1 MQSALSRST
10 KTKQPRYDTF
20 FNINDN
26 LDESKQR
33 LHGVNSST
41 LSDASF
47 LSRLFFSFANP
58 VMNTGNLRQLN
69 FEDLWELKGELRS
82 AAALKEF
89 VEHFERHDKS
99 ISKAMAAAYGAEFLR
114 WGLAMLFSTACGLF
128 APVVLNHV
136 ISAFSEVDLDIN
148 DLSMWLGV
156 FFVSRFVDAILST
169 QMNYALELVALR
181 LTVTLKTLLF
191 HKAMRR
197 SFRTK
202 NDPAAVEMSNLLT
215 SDVNNVNKLWVIPIQ
230 IVVAVWMLYV
240 VIGLAAFAGLA
251 VIAVSILASY
261 FLAKFSG
268 EAFVD
273 LMRSKDDR
281 LSVIKEVFTAI
292 QIVKLNA
299 WEGKFTEKIRAVR
312 TIELSAV
319 QRFLYIGAVNIT
331 ILWSTPLAVS
341 TVSFAVY
348 TITMGKVLTAAKVF
362 TAIALFNMLRDPLRD
377 LPTVIQMFIQAKI
390 LIDRFTDFLSLDEFN
405 STNVTRDDP
414 VQPADVMMA
423 IEDGAFGWTKE
434 TALLNHVNLTVKQGD
449 LVVVH
454 GSVGSGKSSLCSALL
469 GEMNKLT
476 GNVFVRGRVAYYSQE
491 TWIQN
496 MTIRENILFG
506 LPYDKEKYSRV
517 IAACGL
523 LPDLQQFPGG
533 DATEI
538 GQKGVNLSGGQ
549 KARVCLARACY
560 SDADILL
567 LDSPLAAVDAI
578 VQSQIFGDCICNL
591 LADKTVVLVTHSA
604 DIIASEAANVK
615 VLVEGGKLMATR
627 HDVALPR
634 CSYTL
639 RVSPRSLK
647 DDGSHDGESNAKKD
661 KDAGR
666 LIDDEERE
674 EGRVSKEVFSNYFD
688 SLGGVKVC
696 IFLFMVQTLWQVF
709 QIGSDLWLSHWTGQK
724 NGSYNPD
731 DTAYNVKVYAW
742 LGAGTAIM
750 VLVRTAT
757 VAVVGLQASRQL
769 FDNMT
774 VSLLRAPLRFFDA
787 NPIGRIVNRYGDDMS
802 AVDFMIPFAYGS
814 FLAMFFFTVCQ
825 LATAVYTMN
834 FLGALIIPLI
844 WMYVKI
850 ANFYL
855 APSREISRLWKVS
868 SSPVL
873 SHVAQ
878 SEEGVV
884 VIRAFG
890 HDTIGRM
897 VTENFIRNDVNS
909 KCWFS
914 ETVTQQ
920 WFQVRM
926 QLIGSG
932 VIFVVVSGLVY
943 LRDFLSPGLVGLAFT
958 YALSVDSGLASLVQ
972 CWSWVEIQMVSPERI
987 LEYGSIPAE
996 GSQRPLVIE
1005 PDASWP
1011 RSSTVQFQD
1020 VVFSYKQGGKPV
1032 LKGLSFD
1039 IRNNEKIGIV
1049 GRTGAGKSSLIM
1061 ALFRINELVSGRIL
1075 IDGVDIATM
1084 PLRTLRSNLSIIPQS
1099 PVLFKGSLRAYMDPF
1114 DEFTDADIWSAL
1126 EKVDMK
1132 TQVSA
1137 LEGQLAYELSENGEN
1152 FSVGERQMLC
1162 MARALLT
1169 RSRIVVMDEATASI
1183 DHATEKKLQEMIKRD
1198 FQDATVLTIAH
1209 RLGTVL
1215 DSDRIMVLSDGRVVE
1230 FDSPRSLVKGGSG
1243 VFYELA
1249 KEGGWLPSLQH

>member
-33 LHGVNSST
+33 LHDVNSST

-114 WGLAMLFSTACGLF
+114 WGLAMLFSTVCGLF

-197 SFRTK
+197 SLRTK

-215 SDVNNVNKLWVIPIQ
+215 SDVNNVLWAAFQVNKLWVIPIQ

-268 EAFVD
+268 AAFVN

-299 WEGKFTEKIRAVR
+299 WEGEFTEKIRAVR

-319 QRFLYIGAVNIT
+319 QRFLYLGAVNIT
-331 ILWSTPLAVS
+331 ILWSSPLAVS

-362 TAIALFNMLRDPLRD
+362 TAIALFNMLRDPLRV

-390 LIDRFTDFLSLDEFN
+390 SIDRFTDFLSLGEFN
-405 STNVTRDDP
+405 PTNVTRDDP

-517 IAACGL
+517 I
-523 LPDLQQFPGG
+523 
-533 DATEI
+533 
-538 GQKGVNLSGGQ
+538 
-549 KARVCLARACY
+549 
-560 SDADILL
+560 
-567 LDSPLAAVDAI
+567 
-578 VQSQIFGDCICNL
+578 
-591 LADKTVVLVTHSA
+591 
-604 DIIASEAANVK
+604 
-615 VLVEGGKLMATR
+615 
-627 HDVALPR
+627 
-634 CSYTL
+634 
-639 RVSPRSLK
+639 
-647 DDGSHDGESNAKKD
+647 
-661 KDAGR
+661 
-666 LIDDEERE
+666 
-674 EGRVSKEVFSNYFD
+674 
-688 SLGGVKVC
+688 
-696 IFLFMVQTLWQVF
+696 
-709 QIGSDLWLSHWTGQK
+709 
-724 NGSYNPD
+724 
-731 DTAYNVKVYAW
+731 
-742 LGAGTAIM
+742 
-750 VLVRTAT
+750 
-757 VAVVGLQASRQL
+757 
-769 FDNMT
+769 
-774 VSLLRAPLRFFDA
+774 
-787 NPIGRIVNRYGDDMS
+787 
-802 AVDFMIPFAYGS
+802 
-814 FLAMFFFTVCQ
+814 
-825 LATAVYTMN
+825 
-834 FLGALIIPLI
+834 
-844 WMYVKI
+844 
-850 ANFYL
+850 
-855 APSREISRLWKVS
+855 
-868 SSPVL
+868 
-873 SHVAQ
+873 
-878 SEEGVV
+878 
-884 VIRAFG
+884 
-890 HDTIGRM
+890 
-897 VTENFIRNDVNS
+897 
-909 KCWFS
+909 
-914 ETVTQQ
+914 
-920 WFQVRM
+920 
-926 QLIGSG
+926 
-932 VIFVVVSGLVY
+932 
-943 LRDFLSPGLVGLAFT
+943 
-958 YALSVDSGLASLVQ
+958 
-972 CWSWVEIQMVSPERI
+972 
-987 LEYGSIPAE
+987 
-996 GSQRPLVIE
+996 
-1005 PDASWP
+1005 
-1011 RSSTVQFQD
+1011 
-1020 VVFSYKQGGKPV
+1020 
-1032 LKGLSFD
+1032 
-1039 IRNNEKIGIV
+1039 
-1049 GRTGAGKSSLIM
+1049 
-1061 ALFRINELVSGRIL
+1061 
-1075 IDGVDIATM
+1075 
-1084 PLRTLRSNLSIIPQS
+1084 
-1099 PVLFKGSLRAYMDPF
+1099 
-1114 DEFTDADIWSAL
+1114 
-1126 EKVDMK
+1126 
-1132 TQVSA
+1132 
-1137 LEGQLAYELSENGEN
+1137 
-1152 FSVGERQMLC
+1152 
-1162 MARALLT
+1162 
-1169 RSRIVVMDEATASI
+1169 
-1183 DHATEKKLQEMIKRD
+1183 
-1198 FQDATVLTIAH
+1198 
-1209 RLGTVL
+1209 
-1215 DSDRIMVLSDGRVVE
+1215 
-1230 FDSPRSLVKGGSG
+1230 
-1243 VFYELA
+1243 
-1249 KEGGWLPSLQH
+1249 